1 MALQHQKH
9 DDWYNKQLKE
19 ITELY
24 ASSRQAING
33 PSLKCESS
41 KHPLRI
47 MLQFITASIAHFEV
61 DPRRPSL
68 LLLST
73 HSAIGN
79 THEDPSLQAT
89 GLPKDL
95 SYTQS
100 VIAHSIEKT
109 IMIPQ
114 YLQFGHRSD
123 EEKKKRRER
132 KRCT

>member
-9 DDWYNKQLKE
+9 DDDWYNKQLKD

-61 DPRRPSL
+61 EPPASKFATVIYTLSPLATHMKIL
-68 LLLST
+68 LFKLR
-73 HSAIGN
+73 G
-79 THEDPSLQAT
+79 
-89 GLPKDL
+89 
-95 SYTQS
+95 
-100 VIAHSIEKT
+100 
-109 IMIPQ
+109 
-114 YLQFGHRSD
+114 YL
-123 EEKKKRRER
+123 KIYL
-132 KRCT
+132 TLNL